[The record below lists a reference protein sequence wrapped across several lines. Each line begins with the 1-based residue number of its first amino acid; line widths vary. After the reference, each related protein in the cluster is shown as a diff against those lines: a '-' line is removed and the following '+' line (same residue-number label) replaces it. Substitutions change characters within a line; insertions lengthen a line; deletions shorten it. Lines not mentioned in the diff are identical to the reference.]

1 MWQIVRHIV
10 RDWITPTGAAAL
22 IGLALLAW
30 LVSAQTGR
38 IRDDVRSI
46 EVRLAN
52 IETDVTQMRS
62 DVASMRSDVASMRT
76 NIARMQNNAAAI
88 RDDIAQIREDLAQ
101 IREYVSEM
109 QDDAAE
115 MQNDAAE
122 MRDDLAEIRAILLS
136 QQQPTRS
143 VADDADSL
151 STAQAAPYGRTAS
164 GFPLSRE

>member
-1 MWQIVRHIV
+1 MWQIVRQII

-46 EVRLAN
+46 EVRLTN
-52 IETDVTQMRS
+52 IETDVAQMREDVAAIQQDLIQIQS
-62 DVASMRSDVASMRT
+62 DVAAM
-76 NIARMQNNAAAI
+76 
-88 RDDIAQIREDLAQ
+88 RDDIAAMREDLVA
-101 IREYVSEM
+101 I
-109 QDDAAE
+109 
-115 MQNDAAE
+115 
-122 MRDDLAEIRAILLS
+122 RDDLAEIRAILLS

-143 VADDADSL
+143 IADDADSL
-151 STAQAAPYGRTAS
+151 SAAQAAPYGRPES